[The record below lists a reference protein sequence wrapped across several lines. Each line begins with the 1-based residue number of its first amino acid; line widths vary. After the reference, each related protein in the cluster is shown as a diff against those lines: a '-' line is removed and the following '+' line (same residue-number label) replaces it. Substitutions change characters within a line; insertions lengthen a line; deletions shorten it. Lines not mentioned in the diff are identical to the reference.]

1 MILEKLVLEN
11 FRQFRGRQ
19 ELVFSNLQNRN
30 VTLIHAENGFG
41 KTALLNALLWGFYGH
56 DGLTDDLAHKERIL
70 HEGVAAQSHD
80 PENTTA
86 TVCILFKHEGRK
98 YTLTRSLSLAQQNL
112 DSRRTDISL
121 EVLQDGETFREH
133 KGLAQQR
140 IQAIMPDGISPFLFF
155 NGERIDHLAMEENAG
170 KVTDAIQQMLGL
182 KLIRAA
188 IDDLSHQNVR
198 GRLRTDLRD
207 CTSEEKAA
215 LLDEQAEVDR
225 KIEESTERKKT
236 LQDNRVAID
245 AELEKVNAKLEAN
258 RAAAE
263 LQARRTQLEKQKA
276 DLADRL
282 QAITKRLAQ
291 LISEDAYTLFADEL
305 VKRGREITNR
315 LRAEGKIPARVLNTF
330 LQELL
335 ERGQCIC
342 ARHLAKGTPEFQAVE
357 QLLTIAGDQHFNNA
371 VGALDNAIGA
381 IEGAMQRTRDGLQE
395 ASRDRL
401 KVREEMTVVDEAI
414 EEIHQKL
421 GSRDD
426 EEVAKLEAARR
437 DWQLKRDECIGEI
450 GKLEGKLQELAARR
464 EELRQAIQ
472 RIEDNEDDAQRA
484 QRRLNAVEESVAL
497 LDRIL
502 KHEIEDLR
510 PVLNAEIDNHFK
522 KIIDRGYWAELNEDF
537 KLTIRKS
544 VALDALEGAGE
555 KPLEIDVALSTGQRQ
570 VTSLV
575 FIASLVS
582 LARRRAEIPTIL
594 RGLSGSEYP
603 MVMDSPFGQLSTQF
617 REGVA
622 RWIPSL
628 APQVIIFASSTQY
641 EGPVAEVLRQSRRIG
656 KRYYLCYHGPKLA
669 AKAHAELLL
678 EGQRLEQYFEAPEE
692 FTQIKEIE

>member
-19 ELVFSNLQNRN
+19 EIVFSNVQSRN
-30 VTLIHAENGFG
+30 VTLVHAENGFG

-56 DGLTDDLAHKERIL
+56 DGLTDDLAHKERII
-70 HEGVAAQSHD
+70 HEGVAAKSRD
-80 PENTTA
+80 PDNTSA
-86 TVCILFKHEGRK
+86 SVRILFKHEGRK
-98 YTLTRSLSLAQQNL
+98 YTLTRSLKLLQQGL
-112 DSRRTDISL
+112 DSRRTELSL
-121 EVLQDGETFREH
+121 EVLQDGETFRERLPQH
-133 KGLAQQR
+133 R
-140 IQAIMPDGISPFLFF
+140 ILAIMPDGISPFLFF
-155 NGERIDHLAMEENAG
+155 NGERIDHLAMEENAT

-182 KLIRAA
+182 KLLQSA

-198 GRLRTDLRD
+198 GKLRTELRD

-215 LLDEQAEVDR
+215 MLDEQAGVDL
-225 KIEESTERKKT
+225 KITETAEKKRT
-236 LQDNRVAID
+236 RQDNLVAID

-263 LQARRTQLEKQKA
+263 LQSRRNQLEKQKA
-276 DLADRL
+276 DLGERL
-282 QAITKRLAQ
+282 QAVTKRLGQ
-291 LISEDAYTLFADEL
+291 MISDDAYTLFADDL

-315 LRAEGKIPARVLNTF
+315 LRGEGKIPARVLNTF

-342 ARHLAKGTPEFQAVE
+342 ARHLNRDTPEYQAVE

-371 VGALDNAIGA
+371 VGALDNAIGV

-395 ASRDRL
+395 SSRDRL
-401 KVREEMTVVDEAI
+401 KIREDMTVVDEAI

-426 EEVAKLEAARR
+426 EEVAKLEASRR
-437 DWQLKRDECIGEI
+437 DWQLKRDECIAEI
-450 GKLEGKLQELAARR
+450 GKLEGKLSELAARR

-472 RIEDNEDDAQRA
+472 RIADNEADAQRA
-484 QRRLNAVEESVAL
+484 QRRLDAVEESVKL
-497 LDRIL
+497 LERVL
-502 KHEIEDLR
+502 EMEIEDLR
-510 PVLNAEIDNHFK
+510 PMLNKEIDDHFK
-522 KIIDRGYWAELNEDF
+522 KIIDRGYWAELSEDF
-537 KLTIRKS
+537 KLTIKKS
-544 VALDALEGAGE
+544 VALENLEGTKGS
-555 KPLEIDVALSTGQRQ
+555 PLEIDVALSTGQRQ

-594 RGLSGSEYP
+594 KGLSGSEYP
-603 MVMDSPFGQLSTQF
+603 MVMDSPFGQLSLQF

-622 RWIPSL
+622 KWIPSL
-628 APQVIIFASSTQY
+628 APQVVIFASSTQY
-641 EGPVAEVLRQSRRIG
+641 EGPVAEVLRKARRVG

-669 AKAHAELLL
+669 VNARPELAL
-678 EGQRLEQYFEAPEE
+678 EGKLLEQYVEAKEE
-692 FTQIKEIE
+692 HTEIREVDA